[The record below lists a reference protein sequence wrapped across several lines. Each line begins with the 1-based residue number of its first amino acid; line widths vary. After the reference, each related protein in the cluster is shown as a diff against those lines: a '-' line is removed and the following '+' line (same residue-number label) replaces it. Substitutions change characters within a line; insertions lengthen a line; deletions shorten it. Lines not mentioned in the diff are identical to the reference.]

1 MEMVHRKCD
10 IANTI
15 LSQWLIMYVYMCSYV
30 RSKKTQCYT
39 ERVPCNSLDTAV
51 HEGRIPVSHPWAE
64 LLITQFCFNESAI
77 RFAPPLFHVHI
88 HVL

>member
-10 IANTI
+10 IANRI

-30 RSKKTQCYT
+30 RSKKTQRYT

-51 HEGRIPVSHPWAE
+51 HEGRIPLVGW
-64 LLITQFCFNESAI
+64 TTNN
-77 RFAPPLFHVHI
+77 LF
-88 HVL
+88 